1 MGSDKTFQE
10 GERQSPSRESRRIQ
24 PVLIPYWAEFTR
36 YLSAVCADS
45 ISFSDREGPLL
56 SRNHEHRLV
65 SGETGVRSSG
75 RNFREH
81 GVKQPSLP
89 GRRLAVAHYFRDL
102 GQAAVNR
109 ESRRIQQL
117 LVLYK
122 TNLSSRGM
130 SLQQATAK
138 SLVLPLKSEFSSKA
152 KQSCRESAVD
162 HSLLSAKIILPLK
175 SGFRSK
181 AGRARGS
188 LS

>member
-1 MGSDKTFQE
+1 MRGNSPAVNHGAYSRYSFLTGLSSRDISLQCVPTASRLATERVLCYPEIMSTVSFQ
-10 GERQSPSRESRRIQ
+10 G
-24 PVLIPYWAEFTR
+24 
-36 YLSAVCADS
+36 
-45 ISFSDREGPLL
+45 
-56 SRNHEHRLV
+56 
-65 SGETGVRSSG
+65 SSG

-89 GRRLAVAHYFRDL
+89 GRRLAVAHYFRDH

-152 KQSCRESAVD
+152 KLPRISGRSFITERENNSTPE
-162 HSLLSAKIILPLK
+162 K
-175 SGFRSK
+175 
-181 AGRARGS
+181 
-188 LS
+188 